1 MQHVVKSLLLEIQ
14 TLSHAPLDF
23 RVQYLPS
30 MQLVSSSIPLNNLPS
45 VHQKYKSILEG
56 AILFY
61 LCTFL
66 FCIIFFGIPLSS
78 FFFFPIDLLWQLEA
92 EFLVTPFC
100 PYMVLY
106 FSAIVLTKLMITFL
120 FMYLPPPTD
129 CRVGSGLSLCFI
141 DSATF
146 RM

>member
-23 RVQYLPS
+23 RVQYLPF
-30 MQLVSSSIPLNNLPS
+30 MQLVSSSIPFNNLPS
-45 VHQKYKSILEG
+45 VHQKYMSILEG

-78 FFFFPIDLLWQLEA
+78 LIFLL
-92 EFLVTPFC
+92 
-100 PYMVLY
+100 
-106 FSAIVLTKLMITFL
+106 SNRSSLTTWGRISCHPL
-120 FMYLPPPTD
+120 
-129 CRVGSGLSLCFI
+129 LSLYGTLLFCYSTYQIDDNFFI
-141 DSATF
+141 YIFASPN
-146 RM
+146 RL